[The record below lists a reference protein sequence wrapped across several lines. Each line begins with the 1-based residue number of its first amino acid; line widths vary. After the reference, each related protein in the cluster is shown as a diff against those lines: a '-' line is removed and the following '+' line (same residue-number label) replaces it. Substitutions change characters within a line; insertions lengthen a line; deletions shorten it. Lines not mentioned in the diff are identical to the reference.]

1 MRVRQLDRASSEDM
15 NPRLAAALLAMSIS
29 ACGGGTHAVVS
40 SPCRGIDPWTG
51 AALRRCMAL
60 VSRWAPA
67 HSVPLTT
74 HITPRVSSTC
84 EQARRAVRMPVVCP
98 PLVPTGGVV
107 ADPGLYLRAEGFV
120 LRRPGVLVPWDEF
133 RDVSVG
139 KLDLN
144 KAAVLTLGHP
154 STTLMMPLRLYD
166 RLRSHMPGHLR
177 RRV

>member
-1 MRVRQLDRASSEDM
+1 M
-15 NPRLAAALLAMSIS
+15 NSDILLYLAIGCAVIVAGALAVLLVLRRRCSQEWSRLAEQYAAQNEPKGKLFNRHTVKVGPDL
-29 ACGGGTHAVVS
+29 
-40 SPCRGIDPWTG
+40 CRH
-51 AALRRCMAL
+51 C
-60 VSRWAPA
+60 VK
-67 HSVPLTT
+67 V
-74 HITPRVSSTC
+74 
-84 EQARRAVRMPVVCP
+84 
-98 PLVPTGGVV
+98 VV